1 MLPSTSFAKLKLS
14 ELVANLAGEFNMWS
28 TALDPLPK
36 ILLFQGGLSLP
47 DLRLPHLQYRLSQFC
62 EWTTVSIHRAN
73 YHWLDTLRPPVK
85 DSSEDILISTFSDFV
100 ISENQD
106 LASDPNFTSDPVSY
120 NINASK
126 YASSNK
132 PRHFHTFRQRKA
144 AHSSKNCFQN
154 PAKTKSLTLRLR
166 LLLPPPPPPPPPPL
180 LPLIQ
185 SVLAWAPISPSLG
198 VLLVV
203 IAPTAEF
210 IVVTPSLPSA
220 I

>member
-28 TALDPLPK
+28 TALECAVDTR
-36 ILLFQGGLSLP
+36 
-47 DLRLPHLQYRLSQFC
+47 DPHLFKNPCRPRDLARSQRFFSSRVDCQFC

-144 AHSSKNCFQN
+144 AHSSKNCFHN

-166 LLLPPPPPPPPPPL
+166 LLLPPPPL
-180 LPLIQ
+180 LPLVQ
-185 SVLAWAPISPSLG
+185 L
-198 VLLVV
+198 VLLS
-203 IAPTAEF
+203 A
-210 IVVTPSLPSA
+210 TPGTLQQRIQYLGFPFS
-220 I
+220 